1 MVPSLRPNKC
11 RISASNCLKGDPE
24 VEISDVVF
32 DVLMGLALQGVGR
45 ALKPFTESNARELS
59 GAAVRYASMRSNVRF
74 AKVLA
79 ALMKSADTD
88 KCSIIFEQEEM
99 GPALRIRPSHIRKYN
114 EAVREIVN
122 EGVAN
127 RLETITGEEPR
138 RFDRDSRSPCYK
150 LNIHGSTHSGVPP
163 IFRDISIHKTKIVS
177 LNSSPGSAQV
187 DVSHLADEK
196 SESIYHSTLNPHLLP
211 G

>member
-1 MVPSLRPNKC
+1 MLGKSRLLMVPSLRPNKC

-45 ALKPFTESNARELS
+45 ALKPFTESIAWELS

-88 KCSIIFEQEEM
+88 KCSRIFEQEEM

-138 RFDRDSRSPCYK
+138 RLIEIRDRHATN
-150 LNIHGSTHSGVPP
+150 LTST
-163 IFRDISIHKTKIVS
+163 VS
-177 LNSSPGSAQV
+177 LILEFPRSLGTFRFTRPKLFRLIRHPDLHRLMYPISQMRRANR
-187 DVSHLADEK
+187 
-196 SESIYHSTLNPHLLP
+196 SIIQP
-211 G
+211 